1 VSIVV
6 EKVKSSKPKS
16 RHMESIEP
24 DFIQDSLSGISTGQE
39 EPILRI
45 ENLSISFGSNPVL
58 RNIDFSIFKGETVAI
73 IGESGCGK
81 TVLLK
86 TLIGLHKPN
95 TGRILFDNKDL
106 NELSYFDLARI
117 RTRYGFVF
125 QQAALFDSMTIREN
139 IAFSLVQHTNK
150 SKKEINEIVER
161 LVNEV
166 GLSQQVL
173 DKKPAELSG
182 GMRKRVGFARALAL
196 EPELILY
203 DEPTTGLDPIM
214 SDVID
219 ELMIAAQIR
228 YNVTSIMVT
237 HDMKSACK
245 VAGRI
250 IMLYPFAKLAETEP
264 QIIFDGTPEE
274 IKKSKTP
281 QVQQFLGIKNTG

>member
-1 VSIVV
+1 
-6 EKVKSSKPKS
+6 
-16 RHMESIEP
+16 MEFEP
-24 DFIQDSLSGISTGQE
+24 DFIQDLPSHVLAE
-39 EPILRI
+39 EPILRA
-45 ENLSISFGSNPVL
+45 ENISIRFGSNPVL
-58 RNIDFSIFKGETVAI
+58 RNIDFSVFKGETVAI

-86 TLIGLHKPN
+86 TLIGLNKPN
-95 TGRILFDNKDL
+95 EGRILFDNNDL
-106 NELSYFDLARI
+106 NKLSYFDLART

-150 SKKEINEIVER
+150 SKKEINEVVVR

-166 GLSQQVL
+166 GLSEQVL

-219 ELMIAAQIR
+219 ELMIETHTR

-245 VAGRI
+245 VADRI
-250 IMLYPFAKLAETEP
+250 IMLYPITKLTESES
-264 QIIFDGTPEE
+264 QMIFDGTAE
-274 IKKSKTP
+274 KLNASND
-281 QVQQFLGIKNTG
+281 QRVQQFLGKKKII

>member
-1 VSIVV
+1 MSVL
-6 EKVKSSKPKS
+6 KS
-16 RHMESIEP
+16 
-24 DFIQDSLSGISTGQE
+24 DFIQDSSSPILIGQE
-39 EPILRI
+39 KPILHA
-45 ENLSISFGSNPVL
+45 ENLSIKFGSNPVL
-58 RNIDFSIFKGETVAI
+58 QDIDFSVFKGETVAI

-86 TLIGLHKPN
+86 TLIGLNKPN
-95 TGRILFDNKDL
+95 IGRICFDGNDL
-106 NELSYFDLARI
+106 NHLSYFDLARI

-139 IAFSLVQHTNK
+139 IAFTLVQHTNK
-150 SKKEINEIVER
+150 SKKEINEIVEQ

-166 GLSQQVL
+166 GLSPQVL

-214 SDVID
+214 SNVIN
-219 ELMIAAQIR
+219 ELMIETHTH

-245 VAGRI
+245 VAERI
-250 IMLYPFAKLAETEP
+250 IMLYPIAKLKESEP
-264 QIIFDGTPEE
+264 QIIFDGTTEE
-274 IKKSKTP
+274 LQSSND
-281 QVQQFLGIKNTG
+281 QRVQQFLGIKN

>member
-1 VSIVV
+1 
-6 EKVKSSKPKS
+6 
-16 RHMESIEP
+16 MSIEP
-24 DFIQDSLSGISTGQE
+24 DFIEDSPPEILSGQFLTEQE

-45 ENLSISFGSNPVL
+45 ENLNIRFGSNPVL
-58 RNIDFSIFKGETVAI
+58 RNIDFSVFKGETVAV

-86 TLIGLHKPN
+86 TLIGLNKPN
-95 TGRILFDNKDL
+95 TGRILFDGNDL
-106 NELSYFDLARI
+106 KKLSYFDLAKI

-139 IAFSLVQHTNK
+139 IAFALVQHTNK
-150 SKKEINEIVER
+150 SKKEINERTER
-161 LVNEV
+161 LVREV

-219 ELMIAAQIR
+219 ELMIETQTR

-250 IMLYPFAKLAETEP
+250 IMLYPLAKLTEIEP

-274 IKKSKTP
+274 IKNSTD
-281 QVQQFLGIKNTG
+281 QRVLQFLGIKK

>member
-1 VSIVV
+1 
-6 EKVKSSKPKS
+6 
-16 RHMESIEP
+16 MENEYIKP
-24 DFIQDSLSGISTGQE
+24 DFIQDSSLEILTGQE
-39 EPILRI
+39 KPILQA
-45 ENLSISFGSNPVL
+45 ENLSIRFGSNSVL
-58 RNIDFSIFKGETVAI
+58 RDIDFSVFKGETIAI

-86 TLIGLHKPN
+86 TLIGLNEPDN
-95 TGRILFDNKDL
+95 GRILFDSNDL
-106 NELSYFDLARI
+106 NKLSYFDLARI

-139 IAFSLVQHTNK
+139 IAFSLVQHTTK

-166 GLSQQVL
+166 GLSPQVL

-214 SDVID
+214 SNVIN
-219 ELMIAAQIR
+219 ELMIETHTR

-250 IMLYPFAKLAETEP
+250 IMLYPIAKLKESEP
-264 QIIFDGTPEE
+264 QIIFDGTIEE
-274 IKKSKTP
+274 LKISKD
-281 QVQQFLGIKNTG
+281 QRVQQFLGIKC

>member
-1 VSIVV
+1 MVT
-6 EKVKSSKPKS
+6 EKVKNSKPENL
-16 RHMESIEP
+16 RIELMEP
-24 DFIQDSLSGISTGQE
+24 DFIQDSPPEILNEQE

-45 ENLSISFGSNPVL
+45 ENLNIQFGSNPVL
-58 RNIDFSIFKGETVAI
+58 QNIDFSVFKGETVAI

-86 TLIGLHKPN
+86 TLIGLNKPN
-95 TGRILFDNKDL
+95 TGRILFDGNDL
-106 NELSYFDLARI
+106 NQLSYFDLAQIRI
-117 RTRYGFVF
+117 RYGFVF
-125 QQAALFDSMTIREN
+125 QQAALFDSMTVKEN

-150 SKKEINEIVER
+150 SKKEIDETVER

-166 GLSQQVL
+166 GLSQQIL

-214 SDVID
+214 SNVID
-219 ELMIAAQIR
+219 ELMIETQIR

-250 IMLYPFAKLAETEP
+250 IMLYPFAKLAETES
-264 QIIFDGTPEE
+264 QVIFDGTPDE
-274 IKKSKTP
+274 IKNSKD
-281 QVQQFLGIKNTG
+281 QRVQQFLGIKN

>member
-1 VSIVV
+1 
-6 EKVKSSKPKS
+6 
-16 RHMESIEP
+16 MDSIEP
-24 DFIQDSLSGISTGQE
+24 DFIQDSLPEILQDSSPEVWAGQE
-39 EPILRI
+39 KPILHVQ
-45 ENLSISFGSNPVL
+45 NLSLRFGSNPVL
-58 RNIDFSIFKGETVAI
+58 RDIDFSVFRGEAVAI

-86 TLIGLHKPN
+86 TLIGLNKPDL
-95 TGRILFDNKDL
+95 GRIIFDGHDL

-139 IAFSLVQHTNK
+139 VAFALVQHTNK
-150 SKKEINEIVER
+150 SKKEINETVKR
-161 LVNEV
+161 LIHEV
-166 GLSQQVL
+166 GLAQPVL

-214 SDVID
+214 SNVIN
-219 ELMIAAQIR
+219 ELMIETQER

-237 HDMKSACK
+237 HDMKSAYK
-245 VAGRI
+245 VAGRVL
-250 IMLYPFAKLAETEP
+250 MLYPTTKLEESEP
-264 QIIFDGTPEE
+264 QIIFNGTIDEL
-274 IKKSKTP
+274 KKSTD
-281 QVQQFLGIKNTG
+281 QRVQQFLGN

>member
-1 VSIVV
+1 
-6 EKVKSSKPKS
+6 
-16 RHMESIEP
+16 MESIEP
-24 DFIQDSLSGISTGQE
+24 DFIQDLLPEISTEQE

-45 ENLSISFGSNPVL
+45 ENLSIKFGSNPVL
-58 RNIDFSIFKGETVAI
+58 RNISFSVFKGETVAV

-86 TLIGLHKPN
+86 TLIGLNKPN
-95 TGRILFDNKDL
+95 TGRILFDGNDL
-106 NELSYFDLARI
+106 NKLSYFDLARI
-117 RTRYGFVF
+117 RSRYGFVF
-125 QQAALFDSMTIREN
+125 QHAALFDSMTIREN

-150 SKKEINEIVER
+150 SKTEINEQVKR

-219 ELMIAAQIR
+219 ELMITTQIH
-228 YNVTSIMVT
+228 YNVTSVMVT
-237 HDMKSACK
+237 HDMRSACK

-250 IMLYPFAKLAETEP
+250 IMLYPFTKLAELEP
-264 QIIFDGTPEE
+264 QMIFDGTPEE
-274 IKKSKTP
+274 IKNSKD
-281 QVQQFLGIKNTG
+281 QRVQQFLGIKKQE

>member
-1 VSIVV
+1 
-6 EKVKSSKPKS
+6 
-16 RHMESIEP
+16 MEP
-24 DFIQDSLSGISTGQE
+24 DFIQDSSPEIIIDQE
-39 EPILRI
+39 EPILHA
-45 ENLSISFGSNPVL
+45 ENLCIKFGSNPIL
-58 RNIDFSIFKGETVAI
+58 QDIDFSVFKGETVAI

-86 TLIGLHKPN
+86 TLIGLNKPN
-95 TGRILFDNKDL
+95 IGRILFDGNDL
-106 NELSYFDLARI
+106 NKLSYFDLARI

-139 IAFSLVQHTNK
+139 IAFSLVQHTTK

-161 LVNEV
+161 LVHEV

-214 SDVID
+214 SNVIN
-219 ELMIAAQIR
+219 ELMIETHTR

-237 HDMKSACK
+237 HDMKSACN

-250 IMLYPFAKLAETEP
+250 IMLYPIAKLKESEP
-264 QIIFDGTPEE
+264 QIIFDGTTEE
-274 IKKSKTP
+274 LTMFED
-281 QVQQFLGIKNTG
+281 QRVQQFLGIKN

>member
-1 VSIVV
+1 
-6 EKVKSSKPKS
+6 
-16 RHMESIEP
+16 MESIEP
-24 DFIQDSLSGISTGQE
+24 DFIQDSLPEILGQE
-39 EPILRI
+39 EPILHA
-45 ENLSISFGSNPVL
+45 ENLSLWFGSNPVL
-58 RNIDFSIFKGETVAI
+58 REIDFSVFKGETVAI

-86 TLIGLHKPN
+86 TLIGLNKPN
-95 TGRILFDNKDL
+95 TGRIFFDGNDL
-106 NELSYFDLARI
+106 NRLSYFDLARI

-150 SKKEINEIVER
+150 SKKEINETVER
-161 LVNEV
+161 LVHEV

-196 EPELILY
+196 EPELMLY

-214 SDVID
+214 SDVIN
-219 ELMIAAQIR
+219 ELMIETQTR
-228 YNVTSIMVT
+228 HNVTSIMVT

-250 IMLYPFAKLAETEP
+250 LMLYPIAKLAESEP
-264 QIIFDGTPEE
+264 QIIFDGTTE
-274 IKKSKTP
+274 KLNMSTD
-281 QVQQFLGIKNTG
+281 QRVLQFLGIKNQDTRSE

>member
-1 VSIVV
+1 
-6 EKVKSSKPKS
+6 
-16 RHMESIEP
+16 MEYETIKP
-24 DFIQDSLSGISTGQE
+24 DFIQDSSSEIFTTQE
-39 EPILRI
+39 KPILHT
-45 ENLSISFGSNPVL
+45 ENLSIRFGSNPVL
-58 RNIDFSIFKGETVAI
+58 QNIDFSVFKGETIAI

-86 TLIGLHKPN
+86 TLIGLNKPD
-95 TGRILFDNKDL
+95 TGRIRFDGNDL
-106 NELSYFDLARI
+106 NKLSYFDLAQI

-139 IAFSLVQHTNK
+139 IAFALVQHTNK
-150 SKKEINEIVER
+150 SKKEIKEIVER

-166 GLSQQVL
+166 GLSLQVL

-214 SDVID
+214 SNVIN
-219 ELMIAAQIR
+219 ELMIETHTR

-237 HDMKSACK
+237 HDMKSACN
-245 VAGRI
+245 VAARI
-250 IMLYPFAKLAETEP
+250 IMLYPIAKLKDSEP
-264 QIIFDGTPEE
+264 QIIFDGTVEE
-274 IKKSKTP
+274 LKMSKD
-281 QVQQFLGIKNTG
+281 QRVQQFLGIKN